1 MEQNL
6 ITTSGLLEILL
17 NIDELS
23 EYPIDVQETTD
34 GNISITVGNSSY
46 VAVTSEAA
54 ITMNATPED
63 ADLISDLNEEVY
75 EEIVEEY
82 SDNNIDLDDYN
93 PNMPE
98 NTIES
103 GLLKDI
109 AKTFLLGG
117 AIKLAKK
124 LLD

>member
-34 GNISITVGNSSY
+34 GNISITIGNSSY
-46 VAVTSEAA
+46 VAVTSESA

-63 ADLISDLNEEVY
+63 ADLISELNEEVY

-82 SDNNIDLDDYN
+82 SDNDVDFDDYN

-98 NTIES
+98 DTIES

>member
-34 GNISITVGNSSY
+34 GNISITIGNSSY
-46 VAVTSEAA
+46 VAVTSESA

-63 ADLISDLNEEVY
+63 ADLISELNEEVY

-82 SDNNIDLDDYN
+82 SDNNADLDDYN

-98 NTIES
+98 DTIES

>member
-63 ADLISDLNEEVY
+63 ADLISELNEEVY

-82 SDNNIDLDDYN
+82 SDNDVDLDDYN

-98 NTIES
+98 DTIES

>member
-34 GNISITVGNSSY
+34 GNISITIGNSSY

-63 ADLISDLNEEVY
+63 ADLISELNEEVY

-82 SDNNIDLDDYN
+82 SDNNVDLDDYD
-93 PNMPE
+93 PTMPE
-98 NTIES
+98 DTIES

-117 AIKLAKK
+117 AIKLAKN

>member
-34 GNISITVGNSSY
+34 GNISITIGNSSY
-46 VAVTSEAA
+46 VAVTSESA

-63 ADLISDLNEEVY
+63 ADLISELNEEVY

-82 SDNNIDLDDYN
+82 SDNNVDLDDYN

-98 NTIES
+98 DTVES

>member
-1 MEQNL
+1 
-6 ITTSGLLEILL
+6 
-17 NIDELS
+17 
-23 EYPIDVQETTD
+23 
-34 GNISITVGNSSY
+34 
-46 VAVTSEAA
+46 
-54 ITMNATPED
+54 MNATPED
-63 ADLISDLNEEVY
+63 ADLISELNEEVY
-75 EEIVEEY
+75 EDIIEEY
-82 SDNNIDLDDYN
+82 SDDNIDLDGYN

-98 NTIES
+98 DAIES

>member
-34 GNISITVGNSSY
+34 GNISITIGNSSY
-46 VAVTSEAA
+46 VAVTSESA
-54 ITMNATPED
+54 ITMSATPED
-63 ADLISDLNEEVY
+63 ADLISELNEEVY

-82 SDNNIDLDDYN
+82 SDNNVDLDDYN

-98 NTIES
+98 DTVES

>member
-63 ADLISDLNEEVY
+63 ADLISELNEEVY
-75 EEIVEEY
+75 EDIVEEY
-82 SDNNIDLDDYN
+82 SDNNVDLDDYN

-98 NTIES
+98 DTIES